1 MSGSK
6 GRVELY
12 VDPCCPFAWIA
23 YQWLAE
29 VRRHRAVKL
38 GLHLMSLPMLNEHQP
53 ISLSYRRLLAH
64 TWGPARVAAATV
76 QQDGPDA
83 LEPLYEAMA
92 RRIFAGADHY
102 RVIREDLDS
111 VIVDAVSEVGLPV
124 GLADAAANGAYDGSL
139 RVSHNAAMAPMG
151 SGVGTPIIHLGT
163 AAFFGPVMTAV
174 PRGSEA
180 LQVFDGL
187 RLLAGYPRLF
197 EIKRPLA
204 GSLELGS
211 TEPDPSRPASDGR
224 GVVPVNIASARSS

>member
-6 GRVELY
+6 GRIELY

-38 GLHLMSLPMLNEHQP
+38 GLHLMSLPMLNEHQA
-53 ISLSYRRLLAH
+53 ISLGYRRLLAH

-76 QQDGPDA
+76 QQHGPDA

-124 GLADAAANGAYDGSL
+124 GLADAAANAAYDGSL

-151 SGVGTPIIHLGT
+151 SGVGTPIIHLGA

-224 GVVPVNIASARSS
+224 GVVPVNIASARSK